1 MLVFCSKSNGV
12 GGSGGY
18 LGGLG
23 IIRLHVR
30 QIEQRNT
37 TGLSFVLSR
46 ILFCFFLR
54 RLASFNFNMA
64 FFVSWGDKLQNVNI
78 LSFSIIWHLQ
88 GDNGGIIALFFNHQ
102 STISCRPL
110 NEFCSNRVF
119 LFLQSRLWSSS
130 TQHVQTCRVFFIVS
144 FIGID
149 QNAIRFSLRNNMI
162 QSNKVCGWRKQ
173 AMKH

>member
-1 MLVFCSKSNGV
+1 MLDFCSKSNGV

-88 GDNGGIIALFFNHQ
+88 GDNGGIIALFFQ
-102 STISCRPL
+102 SPEHHLLQTTEWILFESGFFVLAIATLIKL
-110 NEFCSNRVF
+110 NTTCSNLSGFFHRFFHWDRSECHQVF
-119 LFLQSRLWSSS
+119 IKE
-130 TQHVQTCRVFFIVS
+130 QHDT
-144 FIGID
+144 
-149 QNAIRFSLRNNMI
+149 
-162 QSNKVCGWRKQ
+162 K
-173 AMKH
+173 

>member
-88 GDNGGIIALFFNHQ
+88 GDNGGIIALFFSITRAPSLADHWMNFVR
-102 STISCRPL
+102 IGF
-110 NEFCSNRVF
+110 FCSCNRDFDQAQHNMFKLVGFFSSF
-119 LFLQSRLWSSS
+119 LSLGS
-130 TQHVQTCRVFFIVS
+130 
-144 FIGID
+144 
-149 QNAIRFSLRNNMI
+149 IRMPSGF
-162 QSNKVCGWRKQ
+162 
-173 AMKH
+173 H